1 MTMTITD
8 ELVERVASSRPVP
21 QGSAFPRLEVAVLTC
36 MDARIHPTE
45 IFGFRDGDAHIIRNG
60 GGIVTDDVIRTLAVS
75 QHRLGTKAIMVIQHD
90 DCGMQKVTEQEFT
103 AQMEAHAGVTPTWS
117 VGAFDEVEES
127 VRRSLARLRECSF
140 LAARDDIRGFVFDV
154 SNGTLREVK

>member
-1 MTMTITD
+1 
-8 ELVERVASSRPVP
+8 
-21 QGSAFPRLEVAVLTC
+21 
-36 MDARIHPTE
+36 
-45 IFGFRDGDAHIIRNG
+45 
-60 GGIVTDDVIRTLAVS
+60 
-75 QHRLGTKAIMVIQHD
+75 MVIQHD